1 MINLEEHII
10 EIEGKKYVP
19 LDIAQTAQSEGFNTS
34 QLDEAMKLIKT
45 SIKDINKSVN
55 DSLKDD

>member
-10 EIEGKKYVP
+10 EIEGKKYIP

>member
-1 MINLEEHII
+1 MIKLEEHIV
-10 EIEGKKYVP
+10 EIEGIKYVP
-19 LDIAQTAQSEGFNTS
+19 LHIAQTAQSESFSTS

-45 SIKDINKSVN
+45 SINDINKSVN

>member
-19 LDIAQTAQSEGFNTS
+19 LDIAQTAQTEGFNTS

>member
-10 EIEGKKYVP
+10 EIEGIKYVP
-19 LDIAQTAQSEGFNTS
+19 LHIAQTAQSEGFNTS
-34 QLDEAMKLIKT
+34 QIDEAMKLIKT

>member
-19 LDIAQTAQSEGFNTS
+19 LDIAQTAQKEGFNTS